1 MIRGRLGC
9 SHFIQRCFE
18 WRRRGER
25 HESIAEL
32 QGRYQV
38 PQDVLSLV
46 IYSCLHVKTG
56 QRAGPQYNASAK
68 TSLHSR
74 ALHVRTDRF
83 YLWLLSQHNLYMLVD
98 VLYAGHPSQIR
109 STNLPSTSLSITYV
123 SNDATLCVYRTRR
136 SIWGLSLCVSSYHAH
151 RPYGSALHTELGVVM
166 GYVASSCR
174 VL

>member
-1 MIRGRLGC
+1 MTYKYISSNGKQFNFPRVQSPPGTR
-9 SHFIQRCFE
+9 FIQRGFE

-83 YLWLLSQHNLYMLVD
+83 CLWLLSQHNLYMPVD

-109 STNLPSTSLSITYV
+109 STNFPEHGDV
-123 SNDATLCVYRTRR
+123 
-136 SIWGLSLCVSSYHAH
+136 
-151 RPYGSALHTELGVVM
+151 
-166 GYVASSCR
+166 
-174 VL
+174 